1 MSMTLSDSIH
11 RLMHAYK
18 HLLSNGINTRKIQL
32 SITNIRVLKSVC
44 RRPQSTAHSVAQ
56 RMQRDKAQIT
66 RALNDLIDAGLIKKV
81 ENPTDRRSQLL
92 EPTSKGKKM
101 KAKLDSIESQAVEQL
116 THNLAPADLEAFL
129 RISQAMADN
138 VEPSLIN
145 ESTETL

>member
-1 MSMTLSDSIH
+1 
-11 RLMHAYK
+11 MHAYK
-18 HLLSNGINTRKIQL
+18 QLLRDGIHAQKIQL
-32 SITNIRVLKSVC
+32 SITNIRALKSVC

-92 EPTSKGKKM
+92 EPTSKGKKI

-116 THNLAPADLEAFL
+116 THKLAPADLEAFL

-138 VEPSLIN
+138 VEPPLIS
-145 ESTETL
+145 ESKETP